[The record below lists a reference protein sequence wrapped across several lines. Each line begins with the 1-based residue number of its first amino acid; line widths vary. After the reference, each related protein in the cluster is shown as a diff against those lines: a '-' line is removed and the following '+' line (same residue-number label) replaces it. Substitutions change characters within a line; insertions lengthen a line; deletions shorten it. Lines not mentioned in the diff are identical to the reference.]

1 MKKLIFI
8 LLMLAWIAG
17 SAQALPQG
25 DGRDRPADKIDSMEN
40 EIRAVLEKVS
50 PSLVKVVAE
59 NARKYVATGIAL
71 EDGMVITTAL
81 VTRHPFERIF
91 VETIKGET
99 IAARIAGQDD
109 RSGLTLLRLDRKGL
123 RPLPQAGQAG
133 VGNWV
138 ALVGLFY
145 DRFPSIFQGIVSS
158 LSENELIL
166 NAPVAPGAAGGA
178 VVNKKGELLGIIR
191 GSVGFS
197 FTPDLTFKDHTA
209 AIVVS
214 GSKSASGGLCYAIP
228 SAQVR
233 HIAAKL
239 KNGEKLIPGWLGI
252 TVDSDSNQVLDTYKG
267 SPAARAGIVSGDRIE
282 ELAGRPVAVFR
293 DIAAALQFR
302 YAGEKIS
309 VRVNRSGRQLRLGA
323 VLGESRLKEPS
334 APKLL
339 AAPPAPADFYENDMP
354 NLAEHLAD
362 IPEMLE
368 LESTL
373 PRVRNYV
380 IELSGARQL
389 GVDIMELTVELA
401 GKFGVKEGYG
411 LLVSRVNEGSAAAK
425 AGLQAGDIVVR
436 ASAGAVRSASDLR
449 QAISSLKEKEPLQL
463 ELYRDGRLRKFQ
475 LQPDRHDRMTWD
487 IRRFTQKVDTLKGH
501 ISDEAEMIYRDE
513 IRKMQQSKEKT
524 LGDLQRQKEISL
536 LKLRDASSKMAT
548 ELKKLQAEKSKLRP
562 EVREKYAEELEKIR
576 EELTLLQEKLR
587 KESEKEAAGEEKD
600 R

>member
-17 SAQALPQG
+17 SARAIPQG

-71 EDGMVITTAL
+71 EDGMVITTTL

-109 RSGLTLLRLDRKGL
+109 RSGLTLLRLDKKGL

-197 FTPDLTFKDHTA
+197 FTPDLTFKDHSA

-228 SAQVR
+228 SAQIR

-252 TVDSDSNQVLDTYKG
+252 TVDSDSNQVLEAYKG
-267 SPAARAGIVSGDRIE
+267 SPAAKAGIVNGDRIE
-282 ELAGRPVAVFR
+282 EMAGRPVTVFR

-302 YAGEKIS
+302 YAGEKIM
-309 VRVNRSGRQLRLGA
+309 VRVNRSGKQLRLGV
-323 VLGESRLKEPS
+323 VLGESRAKEPS
-334 APKLL
+334 ATWVP
-339 AAPPAPADFYENDMP
+339 AAPPT
-354 NLAEHLAD
+354 LAEHLAD

-389 GVDIMELTVELA
+389 GVDIMEITVELA

-487 IRRFTQKVDTLKGH
+487 IRRFTQKVDSLKGH

-536 LKLRDASSKMAT
+536 LKLRETSSKMAT
-548 ELKKLQAEKSKLRP
+548 ELKKLQAEKGKLRS
-562 EVREKYAEELEKIR
+562 EVREKYAQELEKIQA
-576 EELTLLQEKLR
+576 ELTLLGEKLR
-587 KESEKEAAGEEKD
+587 KESEKEAAGDEKD

>member
-8 LLMLAWIAG
+8 LLMLACIACG
-17 SAQALPQG
+17 AQAPPKGTDAIVQ
-25 DGRDRPADKIDSMEN
+25 PTSIDSMEN
-40 EIRAVLEKVS
+40 EIRVVLDRVS

-109 RSGLTLLRLDRKGL
+109 RSGLTLLRLDKKGL

-178 VVNKKGELLGIIR
+178 VVNKKGELLGIIL

-197 FTPDLTFKDHTA
+197 FTPDLTFKDHSA

-239 KNGEKLIPGWLGI
+239 KNGGKTDPRLAGRSLSTATPTWSRRPTRIAGGQGRDRRRRPYRGTRRQAGRRIPRYRRRTAIPLCGRKDQRQGQPLGQAGAWAWSWPSDTGRRCPGWNWPNAA
-252 TVDSDSNQVLDTYKG
+252 SAPSRRPRRRFP
-267 SPAARAGIVSGDRIE
+267 PACRLLRKRHAEPGRTSGRNAGNARAGIGPAQGA
-282 ELAGRPVAVFR
+282 ELCHRAF
-293 DIAAALQFR
+293 
-302 YAGEKIS
+302 
-309 VRVNRSGRQLRLGA
+309 N
-323 VLGESRLKEPS
+323 
-334 APKLL
+334 
-339 AAPPAPADFYENDMP
+339 
-354 NLAEHLAD
+354 
-362 IPEMLE
+362 
-368 LESTL
+368 
-373 PRVRNYV
+373 
-380 IELSGARQL
+380 GARQL
-389 GVDIMELTVELA
+389 GVDVMEITVDLA
-401 GKFGVKEGYG
+401 GKFGVAEGYG
-411 LLVSRVNEGSAAAK
+411 LLVSRVNEGSAADK
-425 AGLQAGDIVVR
+425 AGLQAGDIIVR
-436 ASAGAVRSASDLR
+436 ASAAPSAALPTCARRS
-449 QAISSLKEKEPLQL
+449 IP
-463 ELYRDGRLRKFQ
+463 
-475 LQPDRHDRMTWD
+475 
-487 IRRFTQKVDTLKGH
+487 
-501 ISDEAEMIYRDE
+501 
-513 IRKMQQSKEKT
+513 
-524 LGDLQRQKEISL
+524 
-536 LKLRDASSKMAT
+536 
-548 ELKKLQAEKSKLRP
+548 
-562 EVREKYAEELEKIR
+562 
-576 EELTLLQEKLR
+576 
-587 KESEKEAAGEEKD
+587 
-600 R
+600 